1 MSCKSSKW
9 FALSRKTDDR
19 HPGNPSRPRPVPREA
34 AWLLAPRGRPS
45 PAPARRGNS
54 DRKPR
59 EVQTTR
65 SRGCGAR
72 RPQPF
77 GVQDLERG
85 GKADKKTNRGAH
97 VFQKA
102 NATPGRSFSRPLRA
116 RGVRRPR
123 DVAAGVACGG
133 ASSRGLRSP
142 RARARRAP
150 PPPAGAGAGAR
161 SRRSRSRSQGW
172 RAPRLLGR
180 VAAPRPQLQQG
191 LERTRRDLLQRR
203 SEASEHTR
211 GSANASETSAEKL
224 FFTADTKEVPRSY
237 TLTNHMYFA
246 IETIPES

>member
-1 MSCKSSKW
+1 M
-9 FALSRKTDDR
+9 A
-19 HPGNPSRPRPVPREA
+19 PGTARPPLPRPRSARKLGQETPGSSDNTIEGV
-34 AWLLAPRGRPS
+34 RGTPS
-45 PAPARRGNS
+45 ATFR
-54 DRKPR
+54 
-59 EVQTTR
+59 
-65 SRGCGAR
+65 GAR
-72 RPQPF
+72 LRK
-77 GVQDLERG
+77 G

>member
-1 MSCKSSKW
+1 MSWKSSKW

-133 ASSRGLRSP
+133 GRRHVASALRG
-142 RARARRAP
+142 RARAGLRPLQLEREP
-150 PPPAGAGAGAR
+150 EPGVAGAGAGVRAGAR
-161 SRRSRSRSQGW
+161 PGCSAAWQRHGPSCSRDLS
-172 RAPRLLGR
+172 GR
-180 VAAPRPQLQQG
+180 VGTYSNVVVRPASTLEAAPTRRKRPPRNFFSL
-191 LERTRRDLLQRR
+191 RTRKKFR
-203 SEASEHTR
+203 AATR
-211 GSANASETSAEKL
+211 
-224 FFTADTKEVPRSY
+224 
-237 TLTNHMYFA
+237 
-246 IETIPES
+246 

>member
-1 MSCKSSKW
+1 MSWKSSKW

-85 GKADKKTNRGAH
+85 VRQTKKLIGALMSSRRRTPRPAAPFPVHSEH
-97 VFQKA
+97 VVSGDHVTWRQA
-102 NATPGRSFSRPLRA
+102 WR
-116 RGVRRPR
+116 V
-123 DVAAGVACGG
+123 GG
-133 ASSRGLRSP
+133 ASSRGRRSP